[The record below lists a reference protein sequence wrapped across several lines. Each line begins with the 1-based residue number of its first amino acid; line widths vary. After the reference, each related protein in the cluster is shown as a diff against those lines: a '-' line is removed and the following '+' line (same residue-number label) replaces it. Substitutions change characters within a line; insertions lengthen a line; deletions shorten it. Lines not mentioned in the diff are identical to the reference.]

1 MKFFHT
7 HTCPAR
13 APRKARSRWK
23 GPAALLL
30 ALGLSASLSAQ
41 EICNNGVDD
50 DGDGLIDLNDPE
62 CLCSTLLAGDDV
74 QSYIRNP
81 SFEDRLDGTC
91 CPFGFVSPF
100 SWPWMECAAGWHQAT
115 EATPDYMHPCG
126 YAPAGM
132 PLPPPDGEGAVG
144 FCAMS
149 GWFEYVGTCL
159 TAHPL
164 LAGTTYTLSLWV
176 AGAATNDQHTQT
188 PEQGQAIGTLFP
200 DRLPLA
206 IFGHASCAHFPIGTV
221 ECIGDMPGWQELGH
235 VMVQP
240 SWDWIRVSITFTPAE
255 DIHSIVIG
263 SACDLPASF
272 AEQSFTDSQGV
283 TKELFPYFLVDD
295 LMLTTAQDQVVCP
308 VTTTGNLCT
317 NDASAIGDP
326 PAQATDLQWY
336 RDGVALPGET
346 DAVLAISE
354 KGYGPGLYTLSC
366 STARGCLRGSSY
378 VAPATPP
385 APAFSLFSSVN
396 CVPLTV
402 SLADLSGAG
411 TTAISWD
418 MGDGNVLPG
427 SDTTYTY
434 TTPGSYDVALT
445 VRNGVGCTATELV
458 ADAVVARP
466 SVEAHISAMP
476 SVVDLSNTL
485 VHLESSGTGDIR
497 SWWWDLGDADPS
509 TSDQRSLDAL
519 FPGEVGDHPV
529 TLVVGTADECRD
541 TAHFVITVVQG
552 LGIQAH
558 GLSDGGHWQNG
569 RFIPPGQGRP
579 GLFEVYDLWG
589 RRIFGT
595 RNLAQG
601 WNPAGVPDGAYFY
614 VVTPDDPS
622 GSRCTGRMN
631 LLK

>member
-1 MKFFHT
+1 MKFLHT
-7 HTCPAR
+7 HTCR

-23 GPAALLL
+23 KPAALLL

-62 CLCSTLLAGDDV
+62 CPCSTLLAESDV

-81 SFEDRLDGTC
+81 SFEDQSC
-91 CPFGFVSPF
+91 CPNGFVSPV
-100 SWPWMECAAGWHQAT
+100 SPAWLECAVGWHQAT
-115 EATPDYMHPCG
+115 KATTDYLHMCG

-144 FCAMS
+144 FNIIP

-159 TAHPL
+159 TYPLPAHPL
-164 LAGTTYTLSLWV
+164 LAGSTYTLSLWV
-176 AGAATNDQHTQT
+176 AGAAADGQHTQT

-200 DRLPLA
+200 DQLPLA
-206 IFGHASCAHFPIGTV
+206 LFGHANGCVPFPMETV
-221 ECIGDMPGWQELGH
+221 ECVGDMPDWQELGR

-240 SWDWIRVSITFTPAE
+240 SWDWVRVSITFTPAE

-272 AEQSFTDSQGV
+272 AEQSFTDSQGA
-283 TKELFPYFLVDD
+283 TKKLFPYFLVDD
-295 LMLTTAQDQVVCP
+295 LMLTAAQDQTVCP
-308 VTTTGNLCT
+308 VATTGHLCT
-317 NDASAIGDP
+317 ADAAAIGDP

-346 DAVLAISE
+346 GAVLAISE
-354 KGYGPGLYTLSC
+354 NGYGPGRYTLSC
-366 STARGCLRGSSY
+366 STVDGCLMGSAY
-378 VAPATPP
+378 VAPATAP
-385 APAFSLFSSVN
+385 APAFSLLPSVG

-402 SLADLSGAG
+402 SMADLSGAG

-418 MGDGNVLPG
+418 MGDGNVLLG

-445 VRNGVGCTATELV
+445 VRNDEGCTATEL
-458 ADAVVARP
+458 AAGAVVARP
-466 SVEAHISAMP
+466 SVEAHISATP

-485 VHLESSGTGDIR
+485 VHLEGSGTGDIR

-558 GLSDGGHWQNG
+558 GLADSGHWQNG

-589 RRIFGT
+589 RCIFGT